1 MGKKFL
7 NPDITGTLH
16 KRDDATSCLMYEK
29 DTEFRIARSSLIIS
43 KLKCEREGLHVI

>member
-16 KRDDATSCLMYEK
+16 ERDDATSCLMYEK
-29 DTEFRIARSSLIIS
+29 DTEFKIAPIS
-43 KLKCEREGLHVI
+43 KLKCEREDCM